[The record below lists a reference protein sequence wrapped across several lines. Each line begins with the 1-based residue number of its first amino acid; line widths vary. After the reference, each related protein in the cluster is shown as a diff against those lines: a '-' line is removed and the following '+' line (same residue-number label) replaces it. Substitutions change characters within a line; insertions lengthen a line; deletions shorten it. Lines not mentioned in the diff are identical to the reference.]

1 VDFGRELELQSSKGK
16 LKKIALKDIL
26 HEIGVLSPCELVL
39 KLSREPGKSVRPSTV
54 LEHVFGLAEQATA
67 SARIIRLKSP

>member
-1 VDFGRELELQSSKGK
+1 MKSAYSPRASSY
-16 LKKIALKDIL
+16 
-26 HEIGVLSPCELVL
+26 L

-54 LEHVFGLAEQATA
+54 LEHVFGLAEQAIA